1 MLERGSGFADL
12 LLGEGCSGE
21 VDAHRT
27 RSLRECVNAPDRHG
41 MQPLVSC
48 LLFAAGHQR
57 CLMAGSG
64 CEAREASGCSAAP
77 AAEQREVPAGSRQG
91 GDEQGY
97 KYVSRL
103 LAHGAD
109 AGAALVALPAVTKDV
124 SVLDSLLWHASSPTP
139 QLPSAVIREE
149 EFRESGEGRG
159 STLPCCATGEIF
171 NLFDRSVWCAMVQ
184 VRGLWGLI

>member
-1 MLERGSGFADL
+1 
-12 LLGEGCSGE
+12 
-21 VDAHRT
+21 
-27 RSLRECVNAPDRHG
+27 

-57 CLMAGSG
+57 CLTAGSG
-64 CEAREASGCSAAP
+64 CEALDASGCCAAP

-91 GDEQGY
+91 AAYCCDEQGD

-124 SVLDSLLWHASSPTP
+124 SVLDNLLWHVSSNASSC
-139 QLPSAVIREE
+139 EE
-149 EFRESGEGRG
+149 EFRESVEGRAN
-159 STLPCCATGEIF
+159 SLSCRATGEIF
-171 NLFDRSVWCAMVQ
+171 NLFERSVWCEMVQ